1 MKKFIY
7 LLFFIAMAWLIKLS
21 YDFYHV
27 SKQLTEIQNSLHQS
41 EQKSA
46 TLNDQVVALQRD
58 PTANRATP
66 AKNTQNTI
74 VPKQPETQTIQAS
87 TVIKQQLE
95 LVKFALQQQQYIFAL
110 EQLVSLNQ
118 NLDQYNLAEA
128 LKGSLHQAIQQDI
141 QSIQKFSQAR
151 QEQQQQLNNVLHQ
164 FDQDIHSEIQH
175 PNLSPAQPNAEHF
188 WQRWFQVQRVDQHTP
203 ELVNRRLILKE
214 SQLRI
219 ILAQQALLR
228 GEYVEY
234 QNILKLVIQQLDQ
247 LPDAKS
253 QKLKQQLIKIQQ
265 IPILTAPKLN
275 TATVLG

>member
-164 FDQDIHSEIQH
+164 FDHDIHSEIQH

>member
-214 SQLRI
+214 SQLRV

>member
-234 QNILKLVIQQLDQ
+234 QNILKLVNQQLDQ

>member
-41 EQKSA
+41 EQKNA

-58 PTANRATP
+58 PSTNKATP
-66 AKNTQNTI
+66 AKNTQNSS

-95 LVKFALQQQQYIFAL
+95 LVKFALQQQQFIFAL
-110 EQLVSLNQ
+110 EQLVLLNQ
-118 NLDQYNLAEA
+118 NLDKYNLAES

-151 QEQQQQLNNVLHQ
+151 QEQQQQLNNALHQ
-164 FDQDIHSEIQH
+164 LDQDIYSEIQH
-175 PNLSPAQPNAEHF
+175 PNLSPAKPNAEHF
-188 WQRWFQVQRVDQHTP
+188 WQRWFQVQRVDQQAP

-234 QNILKLVIQQLDQ
+234 QNMLKLVIQQLEQ

-265 IPILTAPKLN
+265 MPILTAPKLN

>member
-188 WQRWFQVQRVDQHTP
+188 WQRWFQVQRVDQYTP